1 MLSLHQGILT
11 DGHREVKACAVN
23 DSLLEKAPQ
32 AKVTSDRRWNLREK
46 YAFDLQDISH
56 IAYKMNPSKYKLFFS
71 PIISGV
77 LKLILFVATRNF
89 CLDVHLFE
97 KEQEKDTMMF
107 SILHV

>member
-1 MLSLHQGILT
+1 M
-11 DGHREVKACAVN
+11 
-23 DSLLEKAPQ
+23 EKAPQ

-56 IAYKMNPSKYKLFFS
+56 VAYKMNPSKYKLFFS

-77 LKLILFVATRNF
+77 LKLIVFVATRNF

-97 KEQEKDTMMF
+97 KEQEKDTMTF
-107 SILHV
+107 SILYV